1 MLITITMTITFIQV
15 VFWINQYNHIYEYF
29 LLTVLIKNSMTITFR
44 EFPAPGR
51 RRLELETSITC
62 TDGSKRTVPRW
73 RSTSSTSS
81 MPSSLP
87 LLSSPSSS
95 SMMLSLS
102 SATVYVIIASTIILI
117 FIVAV
122 IIKSV
127 AYHSHPPRPPFPFF
141 VPCWIMALLEMK
153 TFVASPEI
161 DSWQDLA
168 VRFRLNFWLSTRAI
182 SANLYNDNGDD
193 EDDDDVEIMTM
204 MMTIKM
210 TMMVMTMT
218 ITMMTLMIDITH
230 MGPEGVL
237 NWKKNTQFFCWCQIV
252 TNCAR
257 IPKM

>member
-1 MLITITMTITFIQV
+1 MLRTWTSSCGKWPTSTQGAITTTFRTTRFSWSTYTSLLNTIAITMVITII
-15 VFWINQYNHIYEYF
+15 
-29 LLTVLIKNSMTITFR
+29 FR

-127 AYHSHPPRPPFPFF
+127 AYHSHPPPSLHFHFHF
-141 VPCWIMALLEMK
+141 S
-153 TFVASPEI
+153 SPVE
-161 DSWQDLA
+161 SWPYWRWRHL
-168 VRFRLNFWLSTRAI
+168 
-182 SANLYNDNGDD
+182 
-193 EDDDDVEIMTM
+193 
-204 MMTIKM
+204 
-210 TMMVMTMT
+210 
-218 ITMMTLMIDITH
+218 
-230 MGPEGVL
+230 
-237 NWKKNTQFFCWCQIV
+237 
-252 TNCAR
+252 
-257 IPKM
+257 